1 MNRPSLPLT
10 RISPGAA
17 MAHGCCGA
25 FRMARPLPS
34 AEIIHVDF
42 SAEKPA
48 GEAPTPTDETRPTR
62 DTES

>member
-1 MNRPSLPLT
+1 MNRPTLPHT

-17 MAHGCCGA
+17 MAHGCCGG

-34 AEIIHVDF
+34 AEIIDVDF

-48 GEAPTPTDETRPTR
+48 GETPAPPDETRPTR

>member
-1 MNRPSLPLT
+1 MNRPTLPLT

-17 MAHGCCGA
+17 MAHGCCGG

-48 GEAPTPTDETRPTR
+48 GQTLTPTDEPPPTR
-62 DTES
+62 DAES